1 MAFCKISNDLQF
13 NNTTDVE
20 NIFILEFLPYLSDK
34 AVKVYLYGLYLCYS
48 NEDNSI
54 ENFAKTLSM
63 PEFEV
68 ENAFKELEAIGAV
81 NIINKEHFEIQYIM
95 LRHSQGAS
103 KKYKPEKYADFNQSI
118 QKLFPEKMITLN
130 EYNEYYHVIESLH
143 IEPSALLM
151 IAQYCIK
158 IKGGNVGFRYIISV
172 ARNWAELGIT
182 TIADVEEKLMNLEL
196 TNSELKAVLKAL
208 SIRREPTVEDRNF
221 YQIWTQEMGYKMD
234 VVIAVA
240 KKLKSKGNFE
250 KLDTALKNYRA
261 LNLFTLEE
269 IENYNENRDRLYNFA
284 REINTTLGIYYQ
296 SLDAVVENYIVKWTA
311 KGFGEEGLLQIAD
324 LCFKRSV
331 RTLEGM
337 EQIVNKL
344 FKSGVISDESV
355 QKYIQALQNDDE
367 QIRKIFE
374 AAGIDKVITSW
385 DRDIYRTWTYSWLM
399 PMDAILYAASLSA
412 GKTQQM
418 TYMNRILSEWNGN
431 NLKTLD
437 KIKKAEAKNSS
448 GKSDN
453 KFIEGVMTRQQADAD
468 SSFEYNVFDSIN
480 DTDI

>member
-1 MAFCKISNDLQF
+1 MPFCKISNDLQF
-13 NNTTDVE
+13 NNTVNVE

-48 NEDNSI
+48 NEENSI
-54 ENFAKTLSM
+54 ESFAKKLSI

-68 ENAFKELEAIGAV
+68 EAAFKELEAIGAV
-81 NIINKEHFEIQYIM
+81 NIINKEKFEIQYIM

-118 QKLFPEKMITLN
+118 QKLFPDKMITLN
-130 EYNEYYHVIESLH
+130 EYNEYYHLIETLH

-158 IKGGNVGFRYIISV
+158 IKGANVGFRYILSV

-182 TIADVEEKLMNLEL
+182 TTADVEEKLMNLEL

-221 YQIWTQEMGYKMD
+221 YQIWTQEIGFKKD

-240 KKLKSKGNFE
+240 KKYKSKANFE
-250 KLDTALKNYRA
+250 KLDGVLKNYRA
-261 LNLFTLEE
+261 LNLFTLED
-269 IENYNENRDRLYNFA
+269 IENYNQNRDKLFNLA
-284 REINTTLGIYYQ
+284 REINTTLGVYYQ
-296 SLDAVVENYIVKWTA
+296 SLDAIVETYIVKWTA

-337 EQIVNKL
+337 EQVVNKL
-344 FKSGVISDESV
+344 FKSGVVSDESV
-355 QKYIQALQNDDE
+355 LKYIQALRSDDE
-367 QIRKIFE
+367 QIKKVFE

-399 PMDAILYAASLSA
+399 PIDVILYAASLSA
-412 GKTQQM
+412 DKTQQM
-418 TYMNRILSEWNGN
+418 TYMNRLLSEWNSK

-437 KIKKAEAKNSS
+437 KIKKAETKNFSS
-448 GKSDN
+448 KTDN
-453 KFIEGVMTRQQADAD
+453 KFIEGVMTRQQSEAET
-468 SSFEYNVFDSIN
+468 FETNLFDNIN